1 CVRVGEDI
9 MISVV
14 DIKVSGYLEFW

>member
-14 DIKVSGYLEFW
+14 DIKVSCYFEFW